1 MFKSTYLWMGRKV
14 HSPHANW
21 VLGILFYFE
30 ALFFL
35 PTDPMLVVYCLE
47 RRDQAYRYALIAT
60 IGSVLGGITG
70 YFLGLLLWK
79 SAGEIIIHSAPLTWF
94 VKPATFKHVCSMYRE
109 NEIWALIIASIP
121 PIPYKIATLAAGFCQ
136 LSLVPFII
144 ISFIARG
151 ARFFLLA
158 AVINK
163 WGESMKTYLDK
174 YITRIAAVGFIAI
187 VALIWFIK

>member
-1 MFKSTYLWMGRKV
+1 MFKSAYLWMGRKV
-14 HSPHANW
+14 HSPHASL

-30 ALFFL
+30 AIFFL
-35 PTDPMLVVYCLE
+35 PTDPMLIVYCLE
-47 RRDQAYRYALIAT
+47 RRGEAYKYALIAT

-70 YFLGLLLWK
+70 YFIGYLLWK

-94 VKPATFKHVCSMYRE
+94 IKPTTFKQVCSLYQQ
-109 NEIWALIIASIP
+109 NQIWALMVASIP

-144 ISFIARG
+144 ISFLARA

-158 AVINK
+158 AVISK

-174 YITRIAAVGFIAI
+174 YITRIAIGGFVTLVAI
-187 VALIWFIK
+187 IWFIK